1 VRIGFDVSPLHRPHP
16 PGLVRVVEECL
27 AALERRRRIDVV
39 RLVPPEGASLRRW
52 RQRELG
58 TRARELDG
66 IHSFVSAFPVLGPG
80 ARVQTIHELP
90 WLHDVREN
98 ADLAHRLWNWLGPL
112 RAQAVVTATEFS
124 ARDLRA
130 RLLPGRGRVRVIPWG
145 VGPPFGPGRSE
156 RLQLLF
162 CPGGTRAK
170 KGLAAA
176 IDGAA
181 LLAARPAILVTGA
194 PTAELERCRQRARA
208 AGVELV
214 HRERLEEP
222 ELVEHY
228 RSALAVALLSRS
240 EGFGL
245 PVLEALACGTPVI
258 VPQQSAQAEVAGAAG
273 LRVEP
278 HSAES
283 VAAAIERA
291 RDERE
296 QLRADGLER
305 AAQFGWERTAAAI
318 EELWAEILR

>member
-16 PGLVRVVEECL
+16 AGLVRVVEECV

-39 RLVPPEGASLRRW
+39 RLVPPAGASLRRW

-58 TRARELDG
+58 DRARELDG

-90 WLHDVREN
+90 WLHGVREN

-145 VGPPFGPGRSE
+145 VGPPFGPGPAE
-156 RLQLLF
+156 RMEVLF
-162 CPGGTRAK
+162 CPGATRAK
-170 KGLAAA
+170 KDLAAA
-176 IDGAA
+176 VDGVAA
-181 LLAARPAILVTGA
+181 LGSRPAILVTGA
-194 PTAELERCRQRARA
+194 PSAELERCARRARA

-214 HRERLEEP
+214 HREHLEEA

-278 HSAES
+278 LDAES
-283 VAAAIERA
+283 VARAIERA